1 MERRA
6 GFTLFELMIVVTVIA
21 LIAAFAI
28 PSLLGSLKGGKE
40 AAAISALRTL
50 VTVSEQYNVRFGG
63 YADDLNR
70 LTTNGYIDSLLGNGT
85 KSGYTFEYAATRY
98 TWQCSA
104 AAQNVGV
111 TGDRYFYVDQG
122 GVIYGSHSG
131 PATTSDPPID

>member
-63 YADDLNR
+63 YADGLNR
-70 LTTNGYIDSLLGNGT
+70 LTSNGYIDSLLGGGT

-104 AAQNVGV
+104 AAETIGI
-111 TGDRYFYVDQG
+111 TGDRYFFVNEG
-122 GVIYGSHSG
+122 GVIYASEAG
-131 PATTSDPPID
+131 PATSADSPID